1 MKTNR
6 EIMRPV
12 LNEGDTIRYADTIAR
27 VISDD
32 RSRTDKESSMRVQ
45 IGDSGSCE
53 RWSWK
58 CDAHTCQLVSR
69 MTDYEYAEPKVVVNR
84 PVLLPGTVIAFNG
97 IKAIVE
103 KDDRNKSD
111 DDHSILVTIECT
123 GRTDV
128 WKWQTTTGDRHCTIV
143 SEVKKINPKVVVRPN
158 DGRYI
163 TNELGEHELVI
174 HGYNTPRSEVLERM
188 AEARAHINEQKRK
201 LDFLEQMLA
210 ELPE

>member
-1 MKTNR
+1 MTTNR
-6 EIMRPV
+6 KITRPF
-12 LNEGDTIRYADTIAR
+12 LNKGDVIEFCGQEAT

-32 RSRTDKESSMRVQ
+32 RSKTDTDFSIHVAYKTGSTECWAWDARWES
-45 IGDSGSCE
+45 C
-53 RWSWK
+53 
-58 CDAHTCQLVSR
+58 TLVRS
-69 MTDYEYAEPKVVVNR
+69 APNKVNR

-128 WKWQTTTGDRHCTIV
+128 WKWKTTTGDRHCTIV

-163 TNELGEHELVI
+163 TNDIGEHELVI
-174 HGYNTPRSEVLERM
+174 HGYNNPRSEVLERM

-201 LDFLEQMLA
+201 LDFLERMLA